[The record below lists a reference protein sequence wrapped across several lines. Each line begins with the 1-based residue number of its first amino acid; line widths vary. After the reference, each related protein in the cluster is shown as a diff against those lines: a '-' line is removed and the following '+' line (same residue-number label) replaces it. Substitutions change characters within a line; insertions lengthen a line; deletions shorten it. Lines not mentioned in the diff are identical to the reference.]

1 MDKSINAIDV
11 FLEKRKTKVYVGQ
24 LDFFEGRYRFV
35 YDDHYLNSK
44 QALSLG
50 PQLSLLHKT
59 HFSQTLFPFFEDR
72 IPSRE
77 NPAYP
82 DYCNATGIAV
92 NESNPFILL
101 PTIGRRGPSS
111 FIFEPI
117 YLITFTGAD
126 LQTFRKSL
134 HLTLDEFSK
143 VFDVSKASLH
153 NAERGKSSGKEIL
166 KRLEI
171 YKNFPAVAL
180 DAVRKRGKWLHDDK
194 RAQMVASLR
203 RFCAKGS
210 DEKAAR
216 N

>member
-1 MDKSINAIDV
+1 MDKNINAIDV

-24 LDFFEGRYRFV
+24 LDFFGGQYRFI

-44 QALSLG
+44 QALPLG
-50 PQLSLLHKT
+50 PQLSLLQKT
-59 HFSQTLFPFFEDR
+59 YFSKTLFPFFEDR

-82 DYCNATGIAV
+82 DYCKTTGITV
-92 NESNPFILL
+92 DEKNPFILL
-101 PTIGRRGPSS
+101 ATIGRRGPSS

-117 YLITFTGAD
+117 STATFSGTD
-126 LQTFRKSL
+126 LKAFRKSL
-134 HLTLDEFSK
+134 HLTLDEFSR

-153 NAERGKSSGKEIL
+153 NAEQGKSSGKEIL

-171 YKNFPAVAL
+171 YKNFPIVTL

-194 RAQMVASLR
+194 RVKMMSSLD
-203 RFCAKGS
+203 K
-210 DEKAAR
+210 
-216 N
+216 